1 MPMNRLFP
9 LTFAFLSLL
18 PAFAA
23 TGPIRV
29 LHLGKDGTP
38 APRHAHV
45 LMREMGRDAV
55 WFDYTSEPALVLE
68 GWRSSTRSSTR
79 RASFG
84 ARGRSGAA
92 RGNRGFPSESLHGR
106 SQFLTAAGE
115 ILGVGDPRRREWK
128 VLAQREPRFVS
139 PIRTW
144 RTTNAGPGD
153 LVAAFRQ
160 PYRPHSVPVDLRLE
174 LFAAE
179 PDIAKPI
186 SFAWDEPRPPL
197 DLRSSRLSPR
207 RHARRR
213 RRHQNLRGHQW
224 RRRADKFISS

>member
-55 WFDYTSEPALVLE
+55 WFDYTSEPALVTPE
-68 GWRSSTRSSTR
+68 WMTKFDAVVDAPRED
-79 RASFG
+79 FG

-92 RGNRGFPSESLHGR
+92 RGTR
-106 SQFLTAAGE
+106 SF
-115 ILGVGDPRRREWK
+115 
-128 VLAQREPRFVS
+128 
-139 PIRTW
+139 
-144 RTTNAGPGD
+144 
-153 LVAAFRQ
+153 
-160 PYRPHSVPVDLRLE
+160 
-174 LFAAE
+174 
-179 PDIAKPI
+179 
-186 SFAWDEPRPPL
+186 
-197 DLRSSRLSPR
+197 
-207 RHARRR
+207 
-213 RRHQNLRGHQW
+213 
-224 RRRADKFISS
+224 